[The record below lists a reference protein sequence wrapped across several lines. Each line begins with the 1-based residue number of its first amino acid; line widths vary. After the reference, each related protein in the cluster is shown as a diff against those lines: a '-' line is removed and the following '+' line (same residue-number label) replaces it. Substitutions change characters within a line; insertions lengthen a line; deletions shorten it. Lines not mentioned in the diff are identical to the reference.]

1 MNKRIDKRIDKR
13 QGSFRSSTDVNNYN
27 KFLLELDSKRTDEI
41 KEIKTND
48 KNGIDN
54 YLIFMDQIYEKYK
67 EVHNKQSTNKADIID
82 PNLYASKI
90 EFLHEKQQKIHKM
103 LEDEKA
109 EKELEERKLNR
120 RKVNIQFDINNIG
133 DLLKMIEQYPDDKE
147 VEYNINMNS
156 LYKIKEPLED
166 LNSMIGLQNLKEN
179 IVDQILFYIQDL
191 HKNPNALHKAPSE
204 TALHKAPSETA
215 LHKTP
220 NDPNKKQSVS
230 NDFMHT
236 VIYGPPGTG
245 KTEIAKIIGSIFSKL
260 GILTKGTF
268 KKVTR
273 SDLIAGYLGQ
283 TALKTKDVIKE
294 SLGGVL
300 FIDEA
305 YSLGN
310 QEKRDSFSKECI
322 DTLCEALSDHKDNL
336 MVIIA
341 GYETDLNECFFKY
354 NQGLE
359 SRFTWRLK
367 INDYNALELHNIFI
381 KKINDSG
388 WLIDNTSQNVN
399 VKWFDKNKGQFKYYG
414 RDIETLFAK
423 TKIAHSRRVFCLDEN
438 VKKKLTIAD
447 IDKGLEI
454 YLKNGQKKDE
464 NEDIKKSL
472 SYMYS

>member
-1 MNKRIDKRIDKR
+1 MNKGNKTKA
-13 QGSFRSSTDVNNYN
+13 FRSSSDVSNYN
-27 KFLLELDSKRTDEI
+27 KLLTELDNNQTNQTNLNNDT
-41 KEIKTND
+41 KEDNKM
-48 KNGIDN
+48 DN
-54 YLIFMDQIYEKYK
+54 YLKTL
-67 EVHNKQSTNKADIID
+67 NKVYDLYNSSPINQTTNKESND
-82 PNLYASKI
+82 PNAYMTLEANKHKI
-90 EFLHEKQQKIHKM
+90 EFLYQRQRKLEYQQRLDEEKK
-103 LEDEKA
+103 
-109 EKELEERKLNR
+109 KEESVEIERKNNR
-120 RKVNIQFDINNIG
+120 KKVNIQFEINNIG
-133 DLLKMIEQYPDDKE
+133 DLLRMIEQYPDDKDI
-147 VEYNINMNS
+147 EYNIDIHS
-156 LYKIKEPLED
+156 LNKIKGPLED
-166 LNSMIGLQNLKEN
+166 LNSMIGMKNLKEN
-179 IVDQILFYIQDL
+179 IVDQILFYIQNL
-191 HKNPNALHKAPSE
+191 HKGQDKRR
-204 TALHKAPSETA
+204 
-215 LHKTP
+215 
-220 NDPNKKQSVS
+220 S

-245 KTEIAKIIGSIFSKL
+245 KTEIAKIIGSIFSNL

-273 SDLIAGYLGQ
+273 SDLVAGFLGQ
-283 TALKTKDVIKE
+283 TALKTKDAIKE

-354 NQGLE
+354 NQGLH
-359 SRFTWRLK
+359 SRFTWRFK
-367 INDYNALELHNIFI
+367 IDEYSSTDLYNIFI
-381 KKINDSG
+381 KKINDNNWS
-388 WLIDNTSQNVN
+388 IDNTSMNVN
-399 VKWFDKNKGQFKYYG
+399 VKWFEKNKGLFKYYG

-423 TKIAHSRRVFCLDEN
+423 TKIAHSRRVFCLDET

-454 YLKNGQKKDE
+454 YLKNGVKQKEEDE
-464 NEDIKKSL
+464 HIQKSL